1 MIEDYQGSESEE
13 IRELLKEF
21 GRELKEKVPE
31 GWGFTFMLFNYGEGG
46 NMLYISSAERKTM
59 CQAMR
64 EFLGRQEQ

>member
-31 GWGFTFMLFNYGEGG
+31 GWGFTFMLFNYGEGEG
-46 NMLYISSAERKTM
+46 NML
-59 CQAMR
+59 
-64 EFLGRQEQ
+64 